1 MIKADT
7 TSVDGVSSTPLQDQ
21 RLAHLEDKLNQL
33 LACHE
38 FYDLAIRAITH
49 DNFDEELGRQRWHFG
64 LFLQQQWLH
73 DQGQDIINNC
83 KHFDKESTVL
93 DCGTSLA
100 FHLLFQTPIY

>member
-1 MIKADT
+1 MTNVDT

-49 DNFDEELGRQRWHFG
+49 DNFDEELDGQRWHFG

-73 DQGQDIINNC
+73 DQGQDIIQQ
-83 KHFDKESTVL
+83 L
-93 DCGTSLA
+93 
-100 FHLLFQTPIY
+100 QTLRQGNHSP

>member
-1 MIKADT
+1 MTKTDS

-49 DNFDEELGRQRWHFG
+49 DNFYEELDGQRWHFG

-73 DQGQDIINNC
+73 DQGQDIIKQLQTLRQEPREQSINSII
-83 KHFDKESTVL
+83 KRFD
-93 DCGTSLA
+93 
-100 FHLLFQTPIY
+100 P